1 MACNF
6 KILIHQNEESIHLK
20 LMGDFDGSS
29 ACELINALKT
39 YSKKANRVFIHSD
52 GLKQVHPFGAS
63 VFRSNFHEVSKANV
77 RFIVTGKNGKSLN
90 RVISRVGHASAG
102 QCSIVSSQQ

>member
-20 LMGDFDGSS
+20 LIGDFDGSS

-39 YSKKANRVFIHSD
+39 YSNRANRVFIHSD
-52 GLKQVHPFGAS
+52 GLKQVHPLGVS
-63 VFRSNFHEVSKANV
+63 VFRSNFNKVNKRNV
-77 RFIVTGKNGKSLN
+77 RFVVTGKNGNSLSRVIN
-90 RVISRVGHASAG
+90 RVDHALAG
-102 QCSIVSSQQ
+102 K